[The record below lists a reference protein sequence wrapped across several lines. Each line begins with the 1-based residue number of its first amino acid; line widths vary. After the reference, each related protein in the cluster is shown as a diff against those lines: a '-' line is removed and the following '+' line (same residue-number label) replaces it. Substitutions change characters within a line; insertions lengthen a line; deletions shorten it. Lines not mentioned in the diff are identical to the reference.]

1 MAYVLDV
8 WERVGLD
15 EFVRIHGRE
24 SVLARVDKA
33 LSGELDGTH
42 AMRRFRAGAGGEKG
56 NEMLA
61 AARRYLN
68 I

>member
-24 SVLARVDKA
+24 SVLAKVDKA
-33 LSGELDGTH
+33 LGGELDDTH
-42 AMRRFRAGAGGEKG
+42 AMRRFRVGAGVEKG